1 MKFSFFFY
9 PKKASPQ
16 VASSSEID
24 CAFED
29 DSCGWA
35 NPERR
40 DDEDELN
47 WERIEGKADGRF
59 PQTDHTVGSRE
70 GRPSSSGDMS
80 FAE

>member
-1 MKFSFFFY
+1 M
-9 PKKASPQ
+9 
-16 VASSSEID
+16 ASSSEID

-47 WERIEGKADGRF
+47 DDGEAR
-59 PQTDHTVGSRE
+59 
-70 GRPSSSGDMS
+70 S
-80 FAE
+80 FCVRSF

>member
-1 MKFSFFFY
+1 M
-9 PKKASPQ
+9 
-16 VASSSEID
+16 ASSSEID

-70 GRPSSSGDMS
+70 GRRCGWVGRGPSTP
-80 FAE
+80 

>member
-1 MKFSFFFY
+1 MDCGINEFSF
-9 PKKASPQ
+9 KASPQ

-47 WERIEGKADGRF
+47 WERVEGKADGRF
-59 PQTDHTVGSRE
+59 PKTDHTVGSRE
-70 GRPSSSGDMS
+70 GT
-80 FAE
+80 

>member
-1 MKFSFFFY
+1 M
-9 PKKASPQ
+9 
-16 VASSSEID
+16 ASSSEID

-70 GRPSSSGDMS
+70 GT
-80 FAE
+80 